1 MSNCPPTQALA
12 VKAAALGKAYR
23 LYDSLGEQV
32 LDIAGLSRLRFWR
45 RPNHRTFEALKS
57 IDLDVKRGERIGVIG
72 RNGAGKST
80 FLKILTGATKPTS
93 GEIEVGGTVQA
104 LMQVGLGFHP
114 DFTGEQNIRSS
125 LVYNGLTSDETE
137 EAIRDIIDFVELGDF
152 LHQPFKTYSLGMRAR
167 LQFATATAIHPDILV
182 IDEVLGAGD
191 AYFNAKSVLRMKRL
205 TAKSNCTL
213 FLVSHSMAQVM
224 QFCER
229 TIWLHEGTIRMDG
242 DSRTVVGEYEAYTQK
257 LSERLTPDSADETE
271 SFRLAKTDAGS
282 MQEGSFASTLDDG
295 QKVYRWAG
303 DDGAKLAAFTLNVD
317 GEPSDRFRR
326 DQNVSFHVTVKKDVD
341 RPIAVRHFL
350 TLFRLDGARVTRLES
365 PPQILHGGKG
375 ALVQAEV
382 ALTPCRLGAG
392 RYFVNYLMIA
402 AEDGVPLLTGR
413 YDLAS
418 KFGDFEIVRLLD
430 YTEEPLFY
438 HQSDWSGP
446 GLGPSEQIDKA
457 SGM

>member
-1 MSNCPPTQALA
+1 MSDAPPAQALA
-12 VKAAALGKAYR
+12 VKAAGLSKAYR
-23 LYDSLGEQV
+23 LYNSLGEQV

-45 RPNHRTFEALKS
+45 RPDHRTFEALKS
-57 IDLDVKRGERIGVIG
+57 LDLDVKRGERVGVIG

-80 FLKILTGATKPTS
+80 LLKLLTGATKPTC
-93 GEIEVGGTVQA
+93 GDIEVNGTVQA

-191 AYFNAKSVLRMKRL
+191 AYFNAKSALRMKRL
-205 TAKSNCTL
+205 TADSSCTL

-229 TIWLHEGTIRMDG
+229 AIWLHEGRIRMDG

-257 LSERLTPDSADETE
+257 LSERLTPKIADETE
-271 SFRLAKTDAGS
+271 SFRLARTDASG

-303 DDGAKLAAFTLNVD
+303 DDGAKLSAFALAIDGKAA
-317 GEPSDRFRR
+317 DRFRR
-326 DQNVSFHVTVKKDVD
+326 DQNVSFHITVKKDVD

-365 PPQILHGGKG
+365 PPQTLHGEKG
-375 ALVQAEV
+375 ALVRAEV

-402 AEDGVPLLTGR
+402 AGDDVPLLTGR

-438 HQSDWSGP
+438 HKSDWSGSGLQP
-446 GLGPSEQIDKA
+446 GEQIDQA